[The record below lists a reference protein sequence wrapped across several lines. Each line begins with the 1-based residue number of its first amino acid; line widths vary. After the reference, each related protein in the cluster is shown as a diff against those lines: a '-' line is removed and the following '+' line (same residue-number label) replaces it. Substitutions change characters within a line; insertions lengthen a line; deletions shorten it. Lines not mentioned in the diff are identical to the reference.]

1 MTRPGVAVREAAPDD
16 LPALMAMWEELRRV
30 GSRLERVMPVPDEDG
45 LLDRLAAVS
54 ADPDSRALVATV
66 EGEVAGMTVLT
77 VTAYAPLFDQRAV
90 HTHYLH
96 VRDGFRR
103 QGVGKALLA
112 AAVGFADEVG
122 AEHVLTSVLPQLRD
136 TQRFYARLG
145 FGPVVVRRSVP
156 VTVLRR
162 RLTGAGTPALAE
174 HLVARRRTLR
184 RIRAAVA
191 GNVD

>member
-1 MTRPGVAVREAAPDD
+1 MTRPGVGVREAAPED

-30 GSRLERVMPVPDEDG
+30 GSRMERVMPVPDEDG

-112 AAVGFADEVG
+112 AAVGCADEFAPYHEIRG
-122 AEHVLTSVLPQLRD
+122 YRLLALQAEPAA
-136 TQRFYARLG
+136 QRIPASSSWKIS
-145 FGPVVVRRSVP
+145 RSLSWP
-156 VTVLRR
+156 
-162 RLTGAGTPALAE
+162 
-174 HLVARRRTLR
+174 
-184 RIRAAVA
+184 
-191 GNVD
+191 GNVT